1 MTTGGR
7 VAGAVLGGLG
17 VAGFGV
23 AVFLIAWY
31 GLEGSANVE
40 DEDAFGAEVLDF
52 AITFESEPNVEYPC
66 SKIYQP

>member
-1 MTTGGR
+1 M
-7 VAGAVLGGLG
+7 
-17 VAGFGV
+17 AGFGV

-52 AITFESEPNVEYPC
+52 AITFESEPNVEDPC